1 MLVLDLLHLVSTNS
15 ERVMGRLRIR
25 DTIGVQQVMREAK
38 FSSPF
43 PKKTRLLEN
52 EVGFVIYDGFP
63 VSEGH
68 CLVVPHRVYD
78 DYFDST
84 DEEIVGLQALVVDAQ
99 RLLREKHS
107 PDGFN
112 VGINCGE
119 AAGQTVPHMHIHVI
133 PRYRGDMDD
142 PRGGV
147 RGVIPSKQKY

>member
-1 MLVLDLLHLVSTNS
+1 MNETGFV
-15 ERVMGRLRIR
+15 
-25 DTIGVQQVMREAK
+25 
-38 FSSPF
+38 SPF
-43 PKKTRLLEN
+43 LTKPKLLES
-52 EVGFVIYDGFP
+52 EIGFVIYDGFP

-68 CLVVPHRVYD
+68 CLVVPHRVYAN
-78 DYFDST
+78 YFDST
-84 DEEIVGLQALVVDAQ
+84 EEEIVGLQALVVEAQ
-99 RLLREKHS
+99 KLLREKFS

-133 PRYRGDMDD
+133 PRYKGDMDD

>member
-1 MLVLDLLHLVSTNS
+1 MNETEFV
-15 ERVMGRLRIR
+15 
-25 DTIGVQQVMREAK
+25 
-38 FSSPF
+38 SPF
-43 PKKTRLLEN
+43 LTKPKLLES
-52 EVGFVIYDGFP
+52 EIGFVIYDGFP

-68 CLVVPHRVYD
+68 CLVVPHRVYAN
-78 DYFDST
+78 YFDST
-84 DEEIVGLQALVVDAQ
+84 KEEIVGLQALVVEAQ
-99 RLLREKHS
+99 KLLREKFS

-133 PRYRGDMDD
+133 PRYKGDMDD